1 VFVLY
6 AIPLGIAI
14 GYLMG
19 GRLDRLGQLQ
29 FEWGWLAVVGLAIQI
44 VLFSG
49 FVEAGL
55 GRGVGEAIYVASTG
69 AVLVAV
75 WRNLSVPGL
84 PVVAV
89 GAISNLAA
97 IVANEGIMP
106 TTAEALAA
114 AGMGA
119 DEGFSNSAVV
129 PDPALAPLTDIF
141 ALPPWLPL
149 SNVFSIGDVLIG
161 LGIVVVIALGMRGRT
176 RPD

>member
-1 VFVLY
+1 MFVLY

-129 PDPALAPLTDIF
+129 ADPALAPLTDIF